1 MKHSRCGVPDCYIN
15 DVNASLGFGTV
26 NLKRPKV
33 EPIRQPTLFQMEK
46 LDQAAEL
53 ARELKI
59 ERPYSLPGIL
69 LGTSAFTAA
78 GWQGSFYP
86 RGMQSRD
93 YLSYY
98 ATQFATVEVDSTFY
112 GCPSARTV
120 NNWAAR
126 TQEDFIFSVKV
137 PQIITHEKALVDCDS
152 EFEEFVR
159 TMDILG
165 PKLGP
170 IVFQFPVFDKWKFP
184 KQDSFLAVLAPFLKK
199 LPTDHKFAVE
209 IRNKKWLDA
218 KFADVLREHN
228 VALALTDTSFV
239 PRPWE
244 MEEKFDLITADFVY
258 VRWLGDRKGIEKLTE
273 TWDKPI
279 VDRTKDLRNWVAH
292 LKQMVND
299 KRIRKLFAYAN
310 NHYQLCRR
318 RHNAYNADFRIMPN
332 LTLVANRVSSR

>member
-1 MKHSRCGVPDCYIN
+1 
-15 DVNASLGFGTV
+15 
-26 NLKRPKV
+26 
-33 EPIRQPTLFQMEK
+33 MEK
-46 LDQAAEL
+46 LEEAATL
-53 ARELKI
+53 PNTQTTGD
-59 ERPYSLPGIL
+59 RPFSLPGIL
-69 LGTSAFTAA
+69 LGTSAFTAN
-78 GWQGSFYP
+78 GWEGSFYP

-120 NNWAAR
+120 SNWAGR
-126 TQEDFIFSVKV
+126 TPDDFIFSVKV

-152 EFEEFVR
+152 EFEEFVK

-170 IVFQFPVFDKWKFP
+170 MVFQFPVFDKWKFP
-184 KQDSFLAVLAPFLKK
+184 KQDSFLTVLAPFLKK

-218 KFADVLREHN
+218 RFADLLREHN

-244 MEEKFDLITADFVY
+244 MEEKLDLFTADFAY

-279 VDRTKDLRNWVAH
+279 VDRTKDLRNWVAL
-292 LKQMVND
+292 LKQMVNT
-299 KRIRKLFAYAN
+299 KKILKMFAYAN
-310 NHYQLCRR
+310 NHYQGHGPATVKLFT
-318 RHNAYNADFRIMPN
+318 D
-332 LTLVANRVSSR
+332 LWGKKQ